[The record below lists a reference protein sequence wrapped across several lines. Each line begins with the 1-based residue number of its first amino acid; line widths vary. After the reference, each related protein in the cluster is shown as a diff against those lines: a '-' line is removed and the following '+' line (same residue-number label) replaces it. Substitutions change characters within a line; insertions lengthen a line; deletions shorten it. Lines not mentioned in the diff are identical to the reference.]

1 MKWFIRKY
9 GVEKNTLLI
18 TAGIVWMI
26 AGCNI
31 LRIGITTWCQE
42 ADVSILNIILAI
54 CVFIIFFC
62 FIFKNQFLKHT
73 TRISKKKSGNSCPF
87 SFFDVKSWL
96 IMCFM
101 IGLGIVIRSCQLL
114 PPNFIAIFYTGLSLA
129 LILTGILFIRY
140 RWTNNKN

>member
-18 TAGIVWMI
+18 TASIVWMI

-31 LRIGITTWCQE
+31 LRIGITTWRQE
-42 ADVSILNIILAI
+42 ADVSILKIILAI

-114 PPNFIAIFYTGLSLA
+114 PSNFIAIFYTGLSLA